1 MVIYESMSKFVKIL
15 VFFIFYENLSC
26 DLETNFYVRYSW
38 SCLIMLTDKT
48 VSYWC
53 ENIFFIDLK
62 PLFSSFLPVPRKNLK
77 FRQELLNNLVSEE
90 FQLSVLMKAFS
101 K

>member
-1 MVIYESMSKFVKIL
+1 
-15 VFFIFYENLSC
+15 
-26 DLETNFYVRYSW
+26 
-38 SCLIMLTDKT
+38 MLTDKT

-77 FRQELLNNLVSEE
+77 FRQELLKKLLISEE
-90 FQLSVLMKAFS
+90 FQLSVLMKALS